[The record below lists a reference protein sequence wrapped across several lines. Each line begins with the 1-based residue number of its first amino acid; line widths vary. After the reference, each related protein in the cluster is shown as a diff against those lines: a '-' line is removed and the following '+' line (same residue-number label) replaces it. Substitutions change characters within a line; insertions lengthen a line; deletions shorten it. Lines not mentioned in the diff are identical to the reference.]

1 VWRKHL
7 EHSERANG
15 LTEEEQESGDCHIK
29 IQYLWAYA
37 KKLLKTL
44 LKI

>member
-1 VWRKHL
+1 M
-7 EHSERANG
+7 ANG
-15 LTEEEQESGDCHIK
+15 LKEEEEESGDCHIK

-44 LKI
+44 PKI